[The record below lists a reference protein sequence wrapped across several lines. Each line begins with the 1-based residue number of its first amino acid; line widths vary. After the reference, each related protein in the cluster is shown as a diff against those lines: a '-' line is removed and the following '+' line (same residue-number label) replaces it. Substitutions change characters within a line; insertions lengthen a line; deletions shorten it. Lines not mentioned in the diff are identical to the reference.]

1 MVNPTDRHSD
11 SDTIVAIA
19 TAAGK
24 GGVGIVRLSGPK
36 SLEIAVQICGKKLSP
51 RKAIF
56 SSFSNA
62 VTNSSEPTKQN
73 KKEKID
79 EGIALFFP
87 GPNSFTGEDV
97 VELQAHGGPIV
108 LGLLVDTC
116 IAFGAR
122 AAGAGEFSERA
133 FLNDKM
139 DLTQA
144 EAIAD
149 LIDASTKTAAKAAA
163 RSLEGVFSKRIN
175 ELQQKLTEIR
185 VFVEAAID
193 FPEEE
198 IDFLKDQE
206 LKNRIGD
213 FQSLLA
219 ETKQEATRGALL
231 NEGAKVAIVGRPN
244 AGKSS
249 LMNCL
254 ARRDIAIVTDI
265 AGTTRDSIEQ
275 KIELNGIPITLVDT
289 AGLNDNP
296 DQVEEIGIQRSK
308 GHAADADLVLIVFD
322 SSKVEEISQI
332 PSLDCHQSIEQFRT
346 KILGEFSDIVDASQ
360 PTIYVANKID
370 LSDLPAGKSGSDT
383 SILGISAVSELG
395 IDALL
400 EEIESI
406 LDIQASLPLFSA
418 RSRHI
423 SALNNAADQLQ
434 NAVEHFN
441 LHASGELF
449 AEDLRAIQHSLSDI
463 TGSISADDLLGE
475 IFSNFC
481 IGK

>member
-1 MVNPTDRHSD
+1 MNQPNSHCH

-19 TAAGK
+19 TGQGK
-24 GGVGIVRLSGPK
+24 GGVGIVRLSGSR
-36 SLEIAVQICGKKLSP
+36 SLHIAKQICGKDLDP
-51 RKAIF
+51 RTATF
-56 SSFSNA
+56 SAFS
-62 VTNSSEPTKQN
+62 TPSGDKR
-73 KKEKID
+73 EKID

-108 LGLLVDTC
+108 LSLLVDTC
-116 IAFGAR
+116 IQLGAR
-122 AAGAGEFSERA
+122 SASPGEFSERA

-149 LIDASTKTAAKAAA
+149 LIDASTKTAARAAA
-163 RSLEGVFSKRIN
+163 RSLEGVFSKRVN
-175 ELQQKLTEIR
+175 DLQQKLTEIR

-206 LKNRIGD
+206 LQDRIAD
-213 FQSLLA
+213 FQSLLQ
-219 ETKQEATRGALL
+219 ETSVEASRGAML

-275 KIELNGIPITLVDT
+275 KIELRGIPITLVDT

-296 DQVEEIGIQRSK
+296 DQVEEIGIQRSMS
-308 GHAADADLVLIVFD
+308 HAADADLVLIVFD
-322 SSKVEEISQI
+322 STQISDSQ
-332 PSLDCHQSIEQFRT
+332 LDDQNLKT
-346 KILGEFSDIVDASQ
+346 NILGEFSEIVHSDQ

-370 LSDLPAGKSGSDT
+370 LSQLPSGRHNQDSKLIGLSAKSD
-383 SILGISAVSELG
+383 IG
-395 IDALL
+395 IDLLL
-400 EEIESI
+400 EEIATS
-406 LDIQASLPLFSA
+406 LDIYASVPLFSA
-418 RSRHI
+418 RSRHLT
-423 SALNNAADQLQ
+423 SLNQSTEQLQ
-434 NAVEHFN
+434 AAIDHFH

-449 AEDLRAIQHSLSDI
+449 AEDLRTIQHSLSDI